1 MTRAELDASFP
12 ANKAYRDPEQGE
24 GIYRFDPE
32 AQAEYRLR
40 RDEHFTALKA
50 DWRKHDIRAQT
61 ACIED
66 PVATVLRSWL
76 RQAGRP

>member
-1 MTRAELDASFP
+1 MAELLRRARESFRFGPDAP
-12 ANKAYRDPEQGE
+12 AD
-24 GIYRFDPE
+24 
-32 AQAEYRLR
+32 YRLR
-40 RDEHFTALKA
+40 RDEHFPALKA